1 MHAIMRVML
10 LRLVLPALALLPCAC
25 TDRATGDEGGSDDT
39 ASASGSSSAAPTT
52 VDPTAPTTVDP
63 TVAPTST
70 DATTTPV
77 TTDPS
82 GSTGE
87 VSTTGAVCEGYEV
100 PFLIPIVSL
109 NVMLVIDQS
118 PAMLD
123 PWDHDADPA
132 TPAVARWTS
141 LRSALTTALGDE
153 DSLNLGLAPYP
164 TPDAEDVAGPA
175 ACTVTE
181 GLLVPT
187 SEAPTAEVL
196 AGLAPADPPP
206 GSFVGGAPLGRAL
219 TLAAQHVNG
228 SFDQPRA
235 LVVLAN
241 SAPNCS
247 PVAEGA
253 ALLESLDVGAPQTA
267 KAALDVGLPVF
278 VFGIGAAT
286 EPSPA
291 VVDGRPDGVIVSDAL
306 KDMAIA
312 GGGNYINA
320 ADEAGLVN
328 ALSATFGHRESLS
341 CFFPIDPAPGP
352 DQAVTAVTIAGKMFP
367 QVEVCEIEDG
377 WRVIDDSIELCGITC
392 GLFADTGDMVVT
404 VSCV

>member
-1 MHAIMRVML
+1 MHAIIRVML

-39 ASASGSSSAAPTT
+39 APASGSSSAAPAT
-52 VDPTAPTTVDP
+52 VDPTAPT
-63 TVAPTST
+63 ST
-70 DATTTPV
+70 DPPTTPV

-87 VSTTGAVCEGYEV
+87 VPTTGAVCEGYEV
-100 PFLIPIVSL
+100 SFLIRIVTPHF
-109 NVMLVIDQS
+109 MLVIDQS

-132 TPAVARWTS
+132 TPAIARWTS
-141 LRSALTTALGDE
+141 LRSALTTVLGAE
-153 DSLNLGLAPYP
+153 KVFNLGLAPYP
-164 TPDAEDVAGPA
+164 TPDAEDGAGPA

-181 GLLVPT
+181 DFLVPT
-187 SEAPTAEVL
+187 SEAPAAEVL

-219 TLAAQHVNG
+219 TLAVKHVTG
-228 SFDQPRA
+228 AFDQPRA
-235 LVVLAN
+235 LIVFAN

-278 VFGIGAAT
+278 VFGVGAAT

-306 KDMAIA
+306 KAIAIA

-320 ADEAGLVN
+320 ADEAGLVS
-328 ALSATFGHRESLS
+328 ALSATFGQRESLS

-352 DQAVTAVTIAGKMFP
+352 DQAITAVTIADKMFP

-377 WRVIDDSIELCGITC
+377 WRVIDDSIELCGFAC
-392 GLFADTGDMVVT
+392 DLFADTGDMVVT